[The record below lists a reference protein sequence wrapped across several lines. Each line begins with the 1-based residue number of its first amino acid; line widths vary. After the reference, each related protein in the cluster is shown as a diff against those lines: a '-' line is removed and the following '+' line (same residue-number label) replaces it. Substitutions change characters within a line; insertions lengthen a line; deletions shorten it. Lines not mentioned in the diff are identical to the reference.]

1 MRWLACGSE
10 RTLVDAYEID
20 VLARGMMVETTAWS
34 AKDVFVTGAAAA
46 SDIPIYLASSADPGP
61 VGGLS
66 DQQKA
71 WLAAQKFSGAA
82 KRHLLIP
89 SPDGGIGSVILGVGD
104 GQQGEPSGPSEMLTG
119 LLPASLPAATYR
131 LASDTSAADLAELAW
146 ALGGYSFSRYR
157 RRENAERARL
167 RIAESGAA
175 PVINT
180 AEAVWFGRDL
190 INTPASDMGPAD
202 IEAAAR
208 ALAARHG
215 AAVSVVTGDALLT
228 QNFPMIHA
236 VGRAS
241 PRSPR
246 LIDLTW
252 GPEGA
257 RKITLVGKG
266 ITFDTGGLDIK
277 PASAMLLMKKDM
289 GGAATVL
296 ALAHMIMGQG
306 LKCRLRVLIPT
317 AENSISGDAFR
328 PGDVLA
334 SRAGLSVEVG
344 NTDAEG
350 RLVLADALAL
360 ADSDEPDSIFVFATL
375 TGAARSA
382 LGPDLPAFFTDD
394 EDLGHSLPPLAA
406 SVGDPLWRMP
416 LWSGYRRHLDSDIAD
431 MNNVWE
437 SPFAGA
443 ITAALFLKR
452 FVSKARR
459 FAHFDLYGWRPA
471 ARPLGPKGGEPQTA
485 RAVMEHLKRELAS

>member
-1 MRWLACGSE
+1 
-10 RTLVDAYEID
+10 
-20 VLARGMMVETTAWS
+20 MVETTAWS
-34 AKDVFVTGAAAA
+34 AKDVFEAGSASTG
-46 SDIPIYLASSADPGP
+46 DIPIYLARSSDPGAL
-61 VGGLS
+61 GDLS
-66 DQQKA
+66 EMQKA
-71 WLAAQKFSGAA
+71 WLAAQKFAGAA
-82 KRHLLIP
+82 KRHVLVP
-89 SPDGGIGSVILGVGD
+89 GPDGRISSVVLGLGEGSNGD
-104 GQQGEPSGPSEMLTG
+104 PSGPSELLTG
-119 LLPASLPAATYR
+119 LLAASLPAGTYR
-131 LASDTSAADLAELAW
+131 LASDTGAADLAALAW
-146 ALGGYSFSRYR
+146 GLGGYSFSRYR
-157 RRENAERARL
+157 RRPADGGRAKL
-167 RIAESGAA
+167 RIGAA
-175 PVINT
+175 TAACVVNT

-190 INTPASDMGPAD
+190 INTPASDMGPAE
-202 IEAAAR
+202 IEAAVR
-208 ALAARHG
+208 ELAARHG
-215 AAVSVVTGDALLT
+215 AAVSVVAGDDLLT
-228 QNFPMIHA
+228 KNFPMIHA

-241 PRSPR
+241 PRAPR
-246 LIDLTW
+246 IVDLAW
-252 GPEGA
+252 GPA
-257 RKITLVGKG
+257 DAPKITLVGKG

-289 GGAATVL
+289 GGAATAL

-306 LKCRLRVLIPT
+306 LKCRLRVIIPT
-317 AENSISGDAFR
+317 AENSIGGDAFR

-394 EDLGHSLPPLAA
+394 DELGHKLPPLAD
-406 SVGDPLWRMP
+406 SIGDPLWRLP
-416 LWSGYRRHLDSDIAD
+416 LWNGYKRHLDSDIAD

-443 ITAALFLKR
+443 ITAALFLRR

-485 RAVMEHLKRELAS
+485 RAVMEHLKRELTS